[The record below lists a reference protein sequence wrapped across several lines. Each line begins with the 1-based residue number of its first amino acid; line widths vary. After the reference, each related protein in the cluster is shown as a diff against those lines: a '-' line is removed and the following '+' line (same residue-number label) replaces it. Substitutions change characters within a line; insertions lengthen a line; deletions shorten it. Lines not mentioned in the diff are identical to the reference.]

1 MSFVFFFFFF
11 NDTATTEIYTLS
23 LHDALPIL
31 PLWPF
36 RARRTAAQFQHH
48 SVTRQIP
55 QRGRTNHPSKTWQRR
70 KRRTSKHWK
79 RNWPKCA
86 LRRGRGQMSTSSKF
100 GASVSSAGELRRL
113 LNEPGYVAKP
123 EVAKVMY
130 LALRLGKPLLLE
142 GPPGAGKTQVAKV
155 LSGALGMPLIRL
167 QCYEGID
174 ESRALYQW
182 NEPLQRMAL
191 EFVHQSSTAQCQE
204 EWSNLKRRLYS
215 TDFLI
220 SGPILR
226 ALQSETTTVLLIDE
240 VDKTGPAFEAFLLK
254 ILSDFQVSI
263 PQFGTVAA
271 NHRPVVVLTSNAQRK
286 LTEALRGRCFLLWM
300 DYPAPELE
308 AEIITRSRESESRL
322 SLQVA
327 RFTAAVRRLGMSK
340 PPAIRESLDWID
352 ALRVLGANELTAE
365 LVSET
370 LPVILKT
377 REDID
382 RAAGNVALLL
392 QRAC

>member
-1 MSFVFFFFFF
+1 
-11 NDTATTEIYTLS
+11 
-23 LHDALPIL
+23 
-31 PLWPF
+31 
-36 RARRTAAQFQHH
+36 
-48 SVTRQIP
+48 
-55 QRGRTNHPSKTWQRR
+55 
-70 KRRTSKHWK
+70 
-79 RNWPKCA
+79 
-86 LRRGRGQMSTSSKF
+86 MSTSSKF
-100 GASVSSAGELRRL
+100 GAGISSAGELHRL
-113 LNEPGYVAKP
+113 LMEHGYVAKP

-155 LSGALGMPLIRL
+155 LSEALAMPLIRL

-174 ESRALYQW
+174 EGKALYQW
-182 NEPLQRMAL
+182 NEPLQRLAL
-191 EFVHQSSTAQCQE
+191 EFIQHSSTTGPHE
-204 EWSNLKRRLYS
+204 EWSELKGRLYS

-220 SGPILR
+220 PGPILKV
-226 ALQSETTTVLLIDE
+226 LQSETTAVLLIDE
-240 VDKTGPAFEAFLLK
+240 VDKTGPAFEAFLLE

-263 PQFGTVAA
+263 PQLGTIAS

-308 AEIITRSRESESRL
+308 AEIITRSRESESRP

-352 ALRVLGANELTAE
+352 ALRLLGASELTAE
-365 LVSET
+365 VVSET
-370 LPVILKT
+370 LPVLLKT

>member
-1 MSFVFFFFFF
+1 
-11 NDTATTEIYTLS
+11 
-23 LHDALPIL
+23 
-31 PLWPF
+31 
-36 RARRTAAQFQHH
+36 
-48 SVTRQIP
+48 
-55 QRGRTNHPSKTWQRR
+55 
-70 KRRTSKHWK
+70 
-79 RNWPKCA
+79 
-86 LRRGRGQMSTSSKF
+86 MSTSNKL
-100 GASVSSAGELRRL
+100 GLVVSSAGELRRL
-113 LNEPGYVAKP
+113 LNEHGYVAKP

-155 LSGALGMPLIRL
+155 LSDTLGMPLIRT

-174 ESRALYQW
+174 EAKALYQW

-191 EFVHQSSTAQCQE
+191 EFIHERSESRPQE
-204 EWSNLKRRLYS
+204 EWSELKRKLYS
-215 TDFLI
+215 TDFLVP
-220 SGPILR
+220 GPILK
-226 ALQSETTTVLLIDE
+226 ALQSEATAVLLIDE
-240 VDKTGPAFEAFLLK
+240 VDKTGPAFEAFLLE

-263 PQFGTVAA
+263 PQLGTVTA

-308 AEIITRSRESESRL
+308 AEIIIRSRESEPRL
-322 SLQVA
+322 SFQVA
-327 RFTAAVRRLGMSK
+327 RFTAAVRRLGMTK

-365 LVSET
+365 VVSET
-370 LPVILKT
+370 LPVLLKT

>member
-1 MSFVFFFFFF
+1 
-11 NDTATTEIYTLS
+11 
-23 LHDALPIL
+23 
-31 PLWPF
+31 
-36 RARRTAAQFQHH
+36 
-48 SVTRQIP
+48 
-55 QRGRTNHPSKTWQRR
+55 
-70 KRRTSKHWK
+70 
-79 RNWPKCA
+79 
-86 LRRGRGQMSTSSKF
+86 MSTSNKL
-100 GASVSSAGELRRL
+100 GLVVSSPGELRQL
-113 LNEPGYVAKP
+113 LNEHGYVAKP

-155 LSGALGMPLIRL
+155 LSDALGMPLIRM

-174 ESRALYQW
+174 EAKALYQW

-191 EFVHQSSTAQCQE
+191 EFIHERSETRPQE
-204 EWSNLKRRLYS
+204 EWSELKRKLYS
-215 TDFLI
+215 TDFLVA
-220 SGPILR
+220 GPILK
-226 ALQSETTTVLLIDE
+226 ALQSEATAVLLIDE
-240 VDKTGPAFEAFLLK
+240 VDKTGPAFEAFLLE

-263 PQFGTVAA
+263 PQLGTVAA

-308 AEIITRSRESESRL
+308 AEIITRSRESESHL

-327 RFTAAVRRLGMSK
+327 RFTAAVRRLGMTK

-352 ALRVLGANELTAE
+352 ALGVLGARELTADV
-365 LVSET
+365 VSDT
-370 LPVILKT
+370 LPVLLKT

>member
-1 MSFVFFFFFF
+1 
-11 NDTATTEIYTLS
+11 
-23 LHDALPIL
+23 
-31 PLWPF
+31 
-36 RARRTAAQFQHH
+36 
-48 SVTRQIP
+48 
-55 QRGRTNHPSKTWQRR
+55 
-70 KRRTSKHWK
+70 
-79 RNWPKCA
+79 
-86 LRRGRGQMSTSSKF
+86 MSTSSKF
-100 GASVSSAGELRRL
+100 EACVSSAGELRRL
-113 LNEPGYVAKP
+113 LNEHGYVAKP

-155 LSGALGMPLIRL
+155 LSDTLGMPLIRM

-174 ESRALYQW
+174 EAKALYQW

-191 EFVHQSSTAQCQE
+191 EFIHERSETRPQE
-204 EWSNLKRRLYS
+204 EWSELKRKLYS
-215 TDFLI
+215 TDFLVP
-220 SGPILR
+220 GPILK
-226 ALQSETTTVLLIDE
+226 ALQSEATAVLLIDE
-240 VDKTGPAFEAFLLK
+240 VDKTGPAFEAFLLE

-263 PQFGTVAA
+263 PQLGTVET

-286 LTEALRGRCFLLWM
+286 LTDALRGRCFLLWM

-327 RFTAAVRRLGMSK
+327 RFTAAVRRLGMTK

-352 ALRVLGANELTAE
+352 ALRVLGASELTTE
-365 LVSET
+365 VVSET
-370 LPVILKT
+370 LPVLLKT

>member
-1 MSFVFFFFFF
+1 
-11 NDTATTEIYTLS
+11 
-23 LHDALPIL
+23 
-31 PLWPF
+31 
-36 RARRTAAQFQHH
+36 
-48 SVTRQIP
+48 
-55 QRGRTNHPSKTWQRR
+55 
-70 KRRTSKHWK
+70 
-79 RNWPKCA
+79 
-86 LRRGRGQMSTSSKF
+86 MSTSNKLQQI
-100 GASVSSAGELRRL
+100 VSSAGELRRL
-113 LNEPGYVAKP
+113 LIQHGYVAKA

-130 LALRLGKPLLLE
+130 LALCLGKPLLLE

-155 LSGALGMPLIRL
+155 LSEALEMPLIRL
-167 QCYEGID
+167 QCYDGIG
-174 ESRALYQW
+174 EAKALYQW

-191 EFVHQSSTAQCQE
+191 EFTHQSSAKETQE
-204 EWSNLKRRLYS
+204 DWAKLKHRLYS

-220 SGPILR
+220 PGPILK
-226 ALQSETTTVLLIDE
+226 ALQSESTAVLLIDE
-240 VDKTGPAFEAFLLK
+240 VDKTGPAFEAFLLEV
-254 ILSDFQVSI
+254 LSDFQVSI
-263 PQFGTVAA
+263 PQLGTVTA
-271 NHRPVVVLTSNAQRK
+271 NHHPVVVLTSNAQRK
-286 LTEALRGRCFLLWM
+286 LTEALRGRCILLWL

-322 SLQVA
+322 SLHVA
-327 RFTAAVRRLGMSK
+327 RFTAAVRRLGMTK

>member
-1 MSFVFFFFFF
+1 M
-11 NDTATTEIYTLS
+11 DTSNTAVSTISSVDDLRS
-23 LHDALPIL
+23 LLAEHA
-31 PLWPF
+31 
-36 RARRTAAQFQHH
+36 
-48 SVTRQIP
+48 
-55 QRGRTNHPSKTWQRR
+55 
-70 KRRTSKHWK
+70 
-79 RNWPKCA
+79 
-86 LRRGRGQMSTSSKF
+86 
-100 GASVSSAGELRRL
+100 
-113 LNEPGYVAKP
+113 YVAKP

-155 LSGALGMPLIRL
+155 FSEALQMPLIRL

-174 ESRALYQW
+174 EARALYQW

-191 EFVHQSSTAQCQE
+191 EFIHQSSIQGLSE
-204 EWSNLKRRLYS
+204 EWSELKRKLYG

-220 SGPILR
+220 PGPILK
-226 ALQSETTTVLLIDE
+226 ALHSETTAVLLIDE
-240 VDKTGPAFEAFLLK
+240 VDKTGPAFEAFLLE

-263 PQFGTVAA
+263 PQLGTVAA

-308 AEIITRSRESESRL
+308 VEIITRSRDTEPHL

-327 RFTAAVRRLGMSK
+327 KFTAAVRRLGMTK

-352 ALRVLGANELTAE
+352 ALRVLGASELNAE
-365 LVSET
+365 VVSDT
-370 LPVILKT
+370 LPVLLKT

>member
-1 MSFVFFFFFF
+1 
-11 NDTATTEIYTLS
+11 
-23 LHDALPIL
+23 
-31 PLWPF
+31 
-36 RARRTAAQFQHH
+36 
-48 SVTRQIP
+48 
-55 QRGRTNHPSKTWQRR
+55 
-70 KRRTSKHWK
+70 
-79 RNWPKCA
+79 
-86 LRRGRGQMSTSSKF
+86 MSTSSNKL
-100 GASVSSAGELRRL
+100 GLVVSSAGELRRL
-113 LNEPGYVAKP
+113 LNEHGYVAKP

-155 LSGALGMPLIRL
+155 LSDTLGMPLIRM

-174 ESRALYQW
+174 EARALYQW

-191 EFVHQSSTAQCQE
+191 EFIHERSETKLQE
-204 EWSNLKRRLYS
+204 EWSELKRKLYS
-215 TDFLI
+215 TDFLVP
-220 SGPILR
+220 GPILK
-226 ALQSETTTVLLIDE
+226 ALQSEATAVLLIDE
-240 VDKTGPAFEAFLLK
+240 VDKTGPAFEAFLLE

-263 PQFGTVAA
+263 PQLGTVEA

-308 AEIITRSRESESRL
+308 AEIISRSRESEPRL

-365 LVSET
+365 VVSDI
-370 LPVILKT
+370 LPVLLKT

>member
-1 MSFVFFFFFF
+1 
-11 NDTATTEIYTLS
+11 
-23 LHDALPIL
+23 
-31 PLWPF
+31 
-36 RARRTAAQFQHH
+36 
-48 SVTRQIP
+48 
-55 QRGRTNHPSKTWQRR
+55 
-70 KRRTSKHWK
+70 
-79 RNWPKCA
+79 
-86 LRRGRGQMSTSSKF
+86 MSTSSKF
-100 GASVSSAGELRRL
+100 GTGVSSTGELQRL
-113 LNEPGYVAKP
+113 LIEHGYVAKP
-123 EVAKVMY
+123 EVAKVMF

-155 LSGALGMPLIRL
+155 LSEALEMPLIRL

-174 ESRALYQW
+174 EARALYQW

-191 EFVHQSSTAQCQE
+191 EFIHERSETGPQE
-204 EWSNLKRRLYS
+204 EWSELKRKLYS
-215 TDFLI
+215 TDFLV
-220 SGPILR
+220 SGPILK
-226 ALQSETTTVLLIDE
+226 ALQSEATAVLLIDE
-240 VDKTGPAFEAFLLK
+240 VDKTGPAFEAFLLE

-263 PQFGTVAA
+263 PQLGTVAA

-327 RFTAAVRRLGMSK
+327 KFTAAVRRLGMTK

-365 LVSET
+365 VVSDT
-370 LPVILKT
+370 LPVLLKT

>member
-1 MSFVFFFFFF
+1 
-11 NDTATTEIYTLS
+11 
-23 LHDALPIL
+23 
-31 PLWPF
+31 
-36 RARRTAAQFQHH
+36 
-48 SVTRQIP
+48 
-55 QRGRTNHPSKTWQRR
+55 
-70 KRRTSKHWK
+70 
-79 RNWPKCA
+79 
-86 LRRGRGQMSTSSKF
+86 MSTSSKF
-100 GASVSSAGELRRL
+100 GAGVSSAGELHRL
-113 LNEPGYVAKP
+113 LIEHGYVAKP
-123 EVAKVMY
+123 EVTKVIY

-174 ESRALYQW
+174 EARALYQW

-191 EFVHQSSTAQCQE
+191 EFVHQSSATECQE

-220 SGPILR
+220 PGPILR
-226 ALQSETTTVLLIDE
+226 ALQSETTAVLLIDE
-240 VDKTGPAFEAFLLK
+240 VDKTGPAFEAFLLE

-300 DYPAPELE
+300 DYPLPELE
-308 AEIITRSRESESRL
+308 AEIITRSRESEARL

-327 RFTAAVRRLGMSK
+327 RFTAAVRRLGMTK

-352 ALRVLGANELTAE
+352 ALRLLGASELTAE
-365 LVSET
+365 VISET
-370 LPVILKT
+370 LPVLLKT

>member
-1 MSFVFFFFFF
+1 M
-11 NDTATTEIYTLS
+11 
-23 LHDALPIL
+23 
-31 PLWPF
+31 
-36 RARRTAAQFQHH
+36 
-48 SVTRQIP
+48 
-55 QRGRTNHPSKTWQRR
+55 
-70 KRRTSKHWK
+70 RTS
-79 RNWPKCA
+79 NTVESA
-86 LRRGRGQMSTSSKF
+86 L
-100 GASVSSAGELRRL
+100 SSADELRRL
-113 LNEPGYVAKP
+113 LTEHSYVAKP

-155 LSGALGMPLIRL
+155 FSKALGMPLIRL

-174 ESRALYQW
+174 EGKALYQW
-182 NEPLQRMAL
+182 NEPLQRMSL
-191 EFVHQSSTAQCQE
+191 EFIHETSANGRQDD
-204 EWSNLKRRLYS
+204 WSGLKHKLYS

-220 SGPILR
+220 PGPILR
-226 ALQSETTTVLLIDE
+226 ALQCETTAVLLIDE
-240 VDKTGPAFEAFLLK
+240 VDKTGPAFEAFLLE

-263 PQFGTVAA
+263 PQLGTVVA
-271 NHRPVVVLTSNAQRK
+271 NHRPVVILTSNAQRQ

-300 DYPAPELE
+300 DYPVPELE
-308 AEIITRSRESESRL
+308 AEIIFRSRESESRL

-327 RFTAAVRRLGMSK
+327 RFTAAVRRLGMTK

-352 ALRVLGANELTAE
+352 ALRVLGASELTAE
-365 LVSET
+365 VVSDT
-370 LPVILKT
+370 LPVLLKT